1 MSVQTLNL
9 SVGDLLLVLAGV
21 FTVSLGYGVALPLLP
36 GMVERFAAAETNA
49 VAWYTGAAA
58 SLSTATLG
66 LSAPLSGWLSDQHG
80 RRVVALAGLAGFVP
94 AMVLL
99 GTADSL
105 RGLFLSLAAAGICA
119 SAVLPVSSALLS
131 DRSEGDVRARHLAW
145 VGSATLLG
153 FMAGPMVGGWLGSA
167 KALNPAL
174 PAAAPF
180 IIVAALAAIVW
191 VYWHRRLPTATSAV
205 SVPTELRAS
214 GKPALAYTIV
224 LMYGVASFEVGL
236 TLHSRQTLGL
246 SARDLGMLFMLCSA
260 IMLIF
265 QALLYPLVRKHIP
278 AQRGLALPF
287 AALAT
292 AFALLPMARE
302 WGTLA
307 VLVALVSASAGI
319 ASPLISYQLASTTPQ
334 ARGLTLG
341 LQTTVSS
348 TGQALGSLSAGVFFG
363 AMAAGPFW
371 LATSLFALGSV
382 AARYLWAERSAA
394 ARTPTIGE
402 RR

>member
-1 MSVQTLNL
+1 MLI
-9 SVGDLLLVLAGV
+9 VLAGV

-36 GMVERFAAAETNA
+36 GMVERFAVGEPNA
-49 VAWYTGAAA
+49 VSWYTGAAA
-58 SLSTATLG
+58 SLFTASLG

-80 RRVVALAGLAGFVP
+80 RRAIALAGLAGFIP
-94 AMVLL
+94 AMVML
-99 GTADSL
+99 GMANSL
-105 RGLFLSLAAAGICA
+105 RALFLSLGAAGICA
-119 SAVLPVSSALLS
+119 SAVIPVSSALLS
-131 DRSEGDVRARHLAW
+131 DRSEGDVRARNLAW
-145 VGSATLLG
+145 VGSSSLLG
-153 FMAGPMVGGWLGSA
+153 FMAGPMVGGWLASA
-167 KALNPAL
+167 KAINPAL

-180 IIVAALAAIVW
+180 IIVATFAAVVW
-191 VYWHRRLPTATSAV
+191 VYWHRRLPTAASAV
-205 SVPTELRAS
+205 SLPTTALTS

-246 SARDLGMLFMLCSA
+246 SARDLGLLFMECSA
-260 IMLIF
+260 IMLAF

-278 AQRGLALPF
+278 PSQGLALPF

-319 ASPLISYQLASTTPQ
+319 ASPLISYQLASATPQ
-334 ARGLTLG
+334 ARGLTMG

-363 AMAAGPFW
+363 AMAMAPFW
-371 LATSLFALGSV
+371 LAAALFALG
-382 AARYLWAERSAA
+382 AIGARHFWTARPAPMADDRRSL
-394 ARTPTIGE
+394 RGQ
-402 RR
+402 

>member
-1 MSVQTLNL
+1 MYMHSTKL
-9 SVGDLLLVLAGV
+9 STGDLLLVLAGV

-36 GMVERFAAAETNA
+36 AMVERFAGEGTNV
-49 VAWYTGAAA
+49 VAWYTGAAT
-58 SLSTATLG
+58 SLFTAMLG

-80 RRVVALAGLAGFVP
+80 RRAVALAGLAGFVP

-99 GTADSL
+99 GTAESL
-105 RGLFLSLAAAGICA
+105 RALFLSLAAAGICA

-131 DRSEGDVRARHLAW
+131 DRSEGEVRARQLAW

-167 KALNPAL
+167 KAFNPAL

-180 IIVAALAAIVW
+180 ILVAALAAFVW
-191 VYWHRRLPTATSAV
+191 LYWHRRLPTATTFG
-205 SVPTELRAS
+205 SVTTELRAS

-246 SARDLGMLFMLCSA
+246 SARDLGLLFMECSA
-260 IMLIF
+260 IMLVF
-265 QALLYPLVRKHIP
+265 QALLYPLVRKYIP
-278 AQRGLALPF
+278 PQRGLALPF
-287 AALAT
+287 AALAS

-319 ASPLISYQLASTTPQ
+319 ASPLISYQLASTTPH

-348 TGQALGSLSAGVFFG
+348 TGQALGSLSAGLFFG

-371 LATSLFALGSV
+371 LAAALFALGAV
-382 AARYLWAERSAA
+382 AAAYLWAEKTEA
-394 ARTPTIGE
+394 ARTPTIGHP
-402 RR
+402 R